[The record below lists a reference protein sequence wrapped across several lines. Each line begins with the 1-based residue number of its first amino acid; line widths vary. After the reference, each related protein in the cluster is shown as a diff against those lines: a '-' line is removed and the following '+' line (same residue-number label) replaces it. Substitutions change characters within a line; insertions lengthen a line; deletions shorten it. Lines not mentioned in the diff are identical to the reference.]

1 LKIGRIKQRGK
12 QTKTMKY
19 SFAVLFLLLFIY
31 GMSPAQEKH
40 PHILVNTQD
49 RTIILNKINNHA
61 WARTIFNDMEN
72 RLRPYV
78 ERHQKDPEWILSRY
92 IMNRGKGKQYTE
104 FYSDAEGTALVSYA
118 GNAPFPTVRVAPH
131 KRPPVSKDGYTFRK
145 PRIEELVP
153 YDSSMLMLL
162 QNEGPQG
169 KKEWVSPQTF
179 VDDIN
184 GEINQLAL
192 DASIL
197 YWLSGKEEYAKFG
210 ADILSQWARGAYFQN
225 PIHGPCRTG
234 FLSVQTLGDR
244 NYQQLPLVY
253 DFLYDYLRENKYET
267 KWYEPVFEKVAHTMT
282 FRGFW
287 ANNWYAA
294 QAPAMVF
301 SALALEN
308 KSKRDFYLQYY
319 TTKDTINGSC
329 GHLSIPSTVKQ
340 MMTPDGHWEE
350 PSGYHNFPVSNLL
363 ISSIAMEKNGYGI
376 FSKSPELLQAS
387 YVMLKYS
394 FPNLMAP
401 SFGDTGPASQSAEC
415 LEIGMAMAKKYTH
428 PILPQLAAAMQVLID
443 KKGYKREA
451 SNYLGLL
458 SYLPELPLNNTIVYQ
473 WPRSGELDFA
483 KAYLQRNGTDKET
496 GLMVV
501 VQGAT
506 YNHNHAN
513 GMSMEL
519 YGAGT
524 VMGPDPGNGTN
535 YEDVTHV
542 KYYAQWAAHNTV
554 VGGAASGSVP
564 YFKGGGGTKKIGE
577 IKLKA
582 MEPKAGLTAVSPHCS
597 FTDTRYTDGSTKT
610 NQQRT
615 MAIVRTSPTSGYY
628 VDIYRS
634 SHPLSNE
641 YVYHNI
647 GQQLELKDGKRNPI
661 TLKPTQFPVSQKPFD
676 PPGFSAITNIQ
687 SSGETSQD
695 VAALFTIEEKN
706 RPNKYMQVLFPGE
719 INRSFYTGIA
729 PVSKTAEPIFRTTKT
744 PTIIVRQKGEAVS
757 KPFIAIY
764 EPFGADAGRSIDRVE
779 MEDKSDPVSFSAL
792 NVISTKGDRQ
802 LILQSTNE
810 NKRHQKN
817 QWTFK
822 GHFGVINLINGKPDY
837 IYLGNGQEISH
848 GQYSILSSQ
857 PNGAAHLQIKE
868 NMIELSCNQRT
879 TLIINGIKSEHPA
892 GQNQLIQI
900 GTAGK
905 KK

>member
-1 LKIGRIKQRGK
+1 MKKI
-12 QTKTMKY
+12 T
-19 SFAVLFLLLFIY
+19 SLLLLLICMFEHVI
-31 GMSPAQEKH
+31 AQEKH
-40 PHILVNTQD
+40 PHILVNEQD
-49 RTIILNKINNHA
+49 KKIILDKITHQP
-61 WARTIFNDMEN
+61 WANEILQRMEKS
-72 RLRPYV
+72 LMPYV
-78 ERHQKDPEWILSRY
+78 LRHQKDPEWILSRY
-92 IMNRGKGKQYTE
+92 LMNRATGKHYTE
-104 FYSDAEGTALVSYA
+104 FYSDAEGTALVSYM

-197 YWLSGKEEYAKFG
+197 YWLSGKKEYAKFA

-225 PIHGPCRTG
+225 PINGPCRTG

-267 KWYEPVFEKVAHTMT
+267 KWYEPVFEKIANTMT

-363 ISSIAMEKNGYGI
+363 ISSIAMEKNGYDI

-401 SFGDTGPASQSAEC
+401 SFGDTGPATQSAEC
-415 LEIGMAMAKKYTH
+415 LEIGMAMAKKYAN

-458 SYLPELPLNNTIVYQ
+458 SYLPELPLNNAILYQ

-496 GLMVV
+496 GLMYV

-535 YEDVTHV
+535 YEHVSHV

-647 GQQLELKDGKRNPI
+647 GQQLDLKDSKRNPI
-661 TLKPTQFPVSQKPFD
+661 TLIPTQFPVSQKPFD

-687 SSGETSQD
+687 SSGENSQD
-695 VAALFTIEEKN
+695 LAALFTIEEKN
-706 RPNKYMQVLFPGE
+706 QPNKYMQVLFPGE

-764 EPFGADAGRSIDRVE
+764 EPFGANAGRSIDRVE
-779 MEDKSDPVSFSAL
+779 IEDKSDPVSFSAL
-792 NVISTKGDRQ
+792 NIIGTKGDRQ

-822 GHFGVINLINGKPDY
+822 GHFGVVNLVNGKPTY
-837 IYLGNGQEISH
+837 IYLGDGKEISF
-848 GQYSILSSQ
+848 GPYSIIIENA
-857 PNGAAHLQIKE
+857 NGAANITI
-868 NMIELSCNQRT
+868 NGDSIELNCNQKT
-879 TLIINGIKSEHPA
+879 ILIINGNRSEHPS
-892 GQNQLIQI
+892 GQHKIVQVPKNFES
-900 GTAGK
+900 K
-905 KK
+905 